1 MSMPRTVCFIVI
13 AAVIMA
19 LPMILGN
26 YLMSIVILALFYGYL
41 ALSWNIIGGIAGQL
55 SLGHAAYFG
64 IGAYCSTALLVHFG
78 ISPWL
83 GMMAGAA
90 LAAAAAL
97 VIGLPC
103 FRLRGPYYALATL
116 AAAIILEVLVKNAH
130 DFLGGPRGMSVPL
143 LRDAPL
149 YFQHTSKLFY
159 YAIIVVF
166 VVLALAINR
175 WILSSRFGYYLTA
188 IRNDQEAAAAL
199 GVDAQ
204 RYKLKAAVLSGAM
217 TGIGGTFYAQYVLYI
232 SPHEVLGTS
241 LSVQIAVLCIIGGR
255 GTVWGPLLGAL
266 LLLPAEEVGRWMTGG
281 MPGAAMMLYGILV
294 MVVIRFMPG
303 GLVELPRIV
312 PRLQRALKLERTTS

>member
-1 MSMPRTVCFIVI
+1 MSLPKTAGYIAI
-13 AAVIMA
+13 AALILV

-83 GMMAGAA
+83 GMIAGAA
-90 LAAAAAL
+90 LSGVAAL

-116 AAAIILEVLVKNAH
+116 AAAVILEVLVQNAH
-130 DFLGGPRGMSVPL
+130 VTLGGPRGLNVPL

-149 YFQHTSKLFY
+149 FFQHTGKLFY
-159 YAIIVVF
+159 YVIIVIF
-166 VVLALAINR
+166 VAAALAINH
-175 WILSSRFGYYLTA
+175 WVISSRFGYYLTA
-188 IRNDQEAAAAL
+188 IKNDQEAAAAL
-199 GVDAQ
+199 GVNAQ
-204 RYKLKAAVLSGAM
+204 KYKLKAAVLSGVM

-232 SPHEVLGTS
+232 SPHEALGS
-241 LSVQIAVLCIIGGR
+241 ALSVQIAVLCIIGGR

-266 LLLPAEEVGRWMTGG
+266 LLLPAEEIGRWATGG
-281 MPGAAMMLYGILV
+281 MPGAAMMLYGALV
-294 MVVIRFMPG
+294 MVVIRFLPG
-303 GLVELPRIV
+303 GLVDLPRLLM
-312 PRLQRALKLERTTS
+312 RSRTTGESGRAV